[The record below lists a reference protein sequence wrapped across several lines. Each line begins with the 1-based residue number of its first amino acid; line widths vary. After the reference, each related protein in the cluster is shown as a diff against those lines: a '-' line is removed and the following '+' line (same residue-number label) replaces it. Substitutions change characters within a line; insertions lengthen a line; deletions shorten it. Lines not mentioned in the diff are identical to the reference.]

1 MNIVVKNVT
10 SLQVNV
16 EGTEGDIK
24 FTSDVNVDSTQTI
37 TSANGSIWDTAIG
50 NDRQIGTFNWYGQ
63 NNVNLNI
70 QDYSKAAAIVTALPL
85 YISAAEEKVKTQ
97 FTSAMSL

>member
-1 MNIVVKNVT
+1 MNILVKNVT

-24 FTSDVNVDSTQTI
+24 FTSDVNVDSTQAI
-37 TSANGSIWDTAIG
+37 TSANGAIWDTSLG

-85 YISAAEEKVKTQ
+85 YISAAEEKVKAQ
-97 FTSAMSL
+97 FTSTMSL